1 MMWEVLFASAG
12 LYAATQFLLVLALAW
27 RLDVVSKY
35 E

>member
-1 MMWEVLFASAG
+1 MMWEVFRASVG
-12 LYAATQFLLVLALAW
+12 LYVATQFLLALALAW